1 MSWVT
6 FTIAMLL
13 SAFFLVIFFR
23 IIREILMINAWVDK
37 RRAMNKF
44 SSEAERSSKAEDS
57 VDEFTANP

>member
-44 SSEAERSSKAEDS
+44 SSAHWAVGPLFRPE
-57 VDEFTANP
+57 

>member
-1 MSWVT
+1 MAWVT
-6 FTIAMLL
+6 FTIANLL
-13 SAFFLVIFFR
+13 CAFFLVIFSQ
-23 IIREILMINAWVDK
+23 IIRGILMINAWVDK